1 MKLIKGYALISQ
13 TELDEALDQA
23 EQRGTE
29 RGAKSSKARITELEK
44 AVEKKNKEIELKA
57 EKHEDEVAKL
67 NRNLLRAKAA
77 VDVLEADRDE
87 VREVLKTKMENED
100 LTSVLEAK
108 KAVLDEREARVKDL
122 ESKLEE
128 KSDKNYKSG
137 YADGSADMARKIG
150 EITQQDRDN
159 AMKVAMVTAASHT
172 DPRIV
177 KEVTSA
183 YQLTEGTQDKKSSES
198 SEDY

>member
-13 TELDEALDQA
+13 TELDEALKEA
-23 EQRGTE
+23 EA
-29 RGAKSSKARITELEK
+29 RGAEKGSKNSKARVAELEK
-44 AVEKKNKEIELKA
+44 AVEKKNKELELKQ
-57 EKHEDEVAKL
+57 EKHSDELAKRDRQMERL
-67 NRNLLRAKAA
+67 QAE
-77 VDVLEADRDE
+77 VEVLEGDRDD

-100 LTSVLEAK
+100 LATVLEAK
-108 KAVLDEREARVKDL
+108 KEKLDEREARVKDL
-122 ESKLEE
+122 ESKLADKE
-128 KSDKNYKSG
+128 DKNYKSG

-183 YQLTEGTQDKKSSES
+183 YQLTEGTQDKES
-198 SEDY
+198 PESAEVL